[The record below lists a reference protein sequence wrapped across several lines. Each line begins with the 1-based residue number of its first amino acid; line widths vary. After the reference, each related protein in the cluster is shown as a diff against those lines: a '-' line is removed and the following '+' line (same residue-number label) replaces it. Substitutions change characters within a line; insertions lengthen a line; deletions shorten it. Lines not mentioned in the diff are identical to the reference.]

1 MDKVILILFCI
12 AAGLLLRRFKIVPAD
27 SYQTLNE
34 LLVNFFM
41 PALILWQITALK
53 FDSKFIFPILVAWI
67 IFAGAFIFFILVG
80 KWKKFPLKSVAALII
95 TGGISS
101 TSFLGFPIFEMLY
114 GEEGLQI
121 AILMS
126 QAGSFLIGI
135 TLGVAVASWY
145 SSTAPSVKYIAL
157 NVLRFPP
164 FIAFVTAIGLNISG
178 VHFPAL
184 VNDILA
190 KLSSPYLILALLSV
204 GMQINLSARNID
216 TKMLTSGL
224 LYKLVLAPVII
235 FILYRFIFGQQNFIV
250 TISVMGAAIGP
261 MNTAAV
267 IAGKYN
273 LNSKLASQMVAIGIP
288 LSLPVLYII
297 HLLMQQLP

>member
-1 MDKVILILFCI
+1 LDKVILIPFCI
-12 AAGLLLRRFKIVPAD
+12 AAGLLLRYFKIVPAK
-27 SYQTLNE
+27 SYKTLNT

-41 PALILWQITALK
+41 PVLILWQITELK
-53 FDSKFIFPILVAWI
+53 FNNKFIFSILVSWI
-67 IFAGAFIFFILVG
+67 IFAAAFVFFNAVG
-80 KWKKFPLKSVAALII
+80 KWKKFPPTSIGALII

-101 TSFLGFPIFEMLY
+101 ISFLGFPIFEMLY
-114 GEEGLQI
+114 SKEGLQI

-145 SSTAPSVKYIAL
+145 SSSMPSLKKIVI
-157 NVLRFPP
+157 NVFMFPP
-164 FIAFVTAIGLNISG
+164 FITFLTAIIFNISG
-178 VHFPAL
+178 IHFPVL
-184 VNDILA
+184 VTDMLA

-204 GMQINLSARNID
+204 GLQINLCETEVN
-216 TKMLTSGL
+216 TTMLTTGL
-224 LYKLVLAPVII
+224 LYKLVFAPLLI
-235 FILYRFIFGQQNFIV
+235 FLLYRFVFGQKNLIL

-297 HLLMQQLP
+297 HLLMQQL

>member
-1 MDKVILILFCI
+1 V
-12 AAGLLLRRFKIVPAD
+12 AGLLLRRFKIVPAD

-41 PALILWQITALK
+41 PALILWQITELK

-67 IFAGAFIFFILVG
+67 IFAAAFVFFILVG
-80 KWKKFPLKSVAALII
+80 KWKKFPPKSVAALII

-114 GEEGLQI
+114 GKEGLQI

-145 SSTAPSVKYIAL
+145 SSTTTPSIKEIAS
-157 NVLRFPP
+157 NVLKFPP
-164 FIAFVTAIGLNISG
+164 FIAFVAAIGLNISG
-178 VHFPAL
+178 IHFPVI
-184 VNDILA
+184 VNDMLA

-204 GMQINLSARNID
+204 GMQINLSAKDIEV
-216 TKMLTSGL
+216 KALTAGL
-224 LYKLVLAPVII
+224 LYKLVLAPLLI
-235 FILYRFIFGQQNFIV
+235 FLLYRFVFGQQSLII

-297 HLLMQQLP
+297 HLLMQQL

>member
-1 MDKVILILFCI
+1 LEKIILILFCI
-12 AAGLLLRRFKIVPAD
+12 AAGLLLRRYKIVPAD
-27 SYQTLNE
+27 GYQTVNE
-34 LLVNFFM
+34 LLLNFFM
-41 PALILWQITALK
+41 PALILWQITELK
-53 FDSKFIFPILVAWI
+53 FNKGYIFPILVAWI
-67 IFAGAFIFFILVG
+67 IFAGAFLFFAMMA
-80 KWKKFPLKSVAALII
+80 KWKKFPPKSVAALII

-114 GEEGLQI
+114 GKEGLQI

-135 TLGVAVASWY
+135 TLGVVVASWY
-145 SSTAPSVKYIAL
+145 SSTAPSAKDIVG

-164 FIAFVTAIGLNISG
+164 FIAFVLAIGLNISG
-178 VHFPAL
+178 IHFPVI
-184 VNDILA
+184 VNNLLSI
-190 KLSSPYLILALLSV
+190 LSSPYLILALLSV
-204 GMQINLSARNID
+204 GMQINLSAKDTD

-224 LYKLVLAPVII
+224 LYKLVLAPLLI
-235 FILYRFIFGQQNFIV
+235 FLLYRCVFRQQNLII

-261 MNTAAV
+261 MNTAAI

-273 LNSKLASQMVAIGIP
+273 LNSKLASQMVAIGIQ

-297 HLLMQQLP
+297 HLLMQQLL

>member
-1 MDKVILILFCI
+1 MLILFCI
-12 AAGLLLRRFKIVPAD
+12 VAGVLLRRFKIVPAD

-53 FDSKFIFPILVAWI
+53 FEGKFIFPILVAWI
-67 IFAGAFIFFILVG
+67 IFAAAFVFFIAVG
-80 KWKKFPLKSVAALII
+80 KWKKFPPKSVAALII

-114 GEEGLQI
+114 GTEGLQI

-145 SSTAPSVKYIAL
+145 SSTAPSVKDIA
-157 NVLRFPP
+157 NNIFKFPP
-164 FIAFVTAIGLNISG
+164 FIAFVLAIGLNISG
-178 VHFPAL
+178 IHFPVI
-184 VNDILA
+184 VNDMLA

-204 GMQINLSARNID
+204 GLQINLSAKDVD
-216 TKMLTSGL
+216 TKMLTTGL
-224 LYKLVLAPVII
+224 LYKLVLAPVLI
-235 FILYRFIFGQQNFIV
+235 FLLYHFVLGQQKFV
-250 TISVMGAAIGP
+250 TAISVMGAGIGP

-267 IAGKYN
+267 IATKYN
-273 LNSKLASQMVAIGIP
+273 LHSKLASQMVAIGIP

-297 HLLMQQLP
+297 HLLMQQL

>member
-1 MDKVILILFCI
+1 MDKIILIVFCI
-12 AAGLLLRRFKIVPAD
+12 VAGVLLRRFKIVPAH
-27 SYQTLNE
+27 SYRIINE

-41 PALILWQITALK
+41 PALILWQITELK
-53 FDSKFIFPILVAWI
+53 FNSKFIFPVLVAWI
-67 IFAGAFIFFILVG
+67 IFAGAFIFFALVG
-80 KWKKFPLKSVAALII
+80 KWKKIPPKSVASLII

-114 GEEGLQI
+114 GKEGLQI

-145 SSTAPSVKYIAL
+145 SSTTPSVKDIAI
-157 NVLRFPP
+157 NVLKFPP
-164 FIAFVTAIGLNISG
+164 FIAFVLALCLNISG
-178 VHFPAL
+178 IHFPII
-184 VNDILA
+184 VSEILS

-204 GMQINLSARNID
+204 GMQINLTARNSNGEL
-216 TKMLTSGL
+216 LTIGL
-224 LYKLVLAPVII
+224 LYKLLLAPLLI
-235 FILYRFIFGQQNFIV
+235 FILYHFVFCQQNFII
-250 TISVMGAAIGP
+250 TISVMGAAIGS

-273 LNSKLASQMVAIGIP
+273 LDSKLASQMVAIGIP

-297 HLLMQQLP
+297 HLLMQKL

>member
-12 AAGLLLRRFKIVPAD
+12 AAGLLLRRLKIVPAD
-27 SYQTLNE
+27 SYKTLNE

-41 PALILWQITALK
+41 PALILWQITELK
-53 FDSKFIFPILVAWI
+53 FDSRFIFPILVAWI
-67 IFAGAFIFFILVG
+67 IFTGAFVFFTSVG
-80 KWKKFPLKSVAALII
+80 KWTKFPPKSVAALII

-114 GEEGLQI
+114 GKEGLQI

-145 SSTAPSVKYIAL
+145 SSTTPSIKDILV
-157 NVLRFPP
+157 NVLKFPP
-164 FIAFVTAIGLNISG
+164 FIAFVLAIGLNISG
-178 VHFPAL
+178 IHFP
-184 VNDILA
+184 VMINDMLS
-190 KLSSPYLILALLSV
+190 KLSSPYLTLALLSV
-204 GMQINLSARNID
+204 GLQINLSPKGTE
-216 TKMLTSGL
+216 TKTLTVGL
-224 LYKLVLAPVII
+224 LYKLVLAPVLI
-235 FILYRFIFGQQNFIV
+235 FLLYHFVFKQQKLIT

-297 HLLMQQLP
+297 HLLMQQL

>member
-1 MDKVILILFCI
+1 LDKVILILFCI
-12 AAGLLLRRFKIVPAD
+12 VAGLLLRRFKIVPAD

-41 PALILWQITALK
+41 PALIIWQITTLQ
-53 FDSKFIFPILVAWI
+53 FERKFILPILVAWI
-67 IFAGAFIFFILVG
+67 IFAGAFVFFILVG
-80 KWKKFPLKSVAALII
+80 KWKKFPPKSVAALII

-114 GEEGLQI
+114 GKEGLQI

-145 SSTAPSVKYIAL
+145 SSTAPSVKDIAK
-157 NVLRFPP
+157 NVFRFPP
-164 FIAFVTAIGLNISG
+164 FIAFVVAIGLNISG
-178 VHFPAL
+178 VHFPIL
-184 VNDILA
+184 VNDMLS

-204 GMQINLSARNID
+204 GMQINLSAKDIN
-216 TKMLTSGL
+216 TKMLFTGL
-224 LYKLVLAPVII
+224 LYKLVVAPVLI
-235 FILYRFIFGQQNFIV
+235 FLLYRFVFGQQSLII

-267 IAGKYN
+267 IAVKYN

-297 HLLMQQLP
+297 HLLM